1 MSPVKFCQEHGPYD
15 ASFDS
20 CPQCGGAPS
29 SPRSMDELETD
40 IGYARTPAINNDM
53 TGDETVIPGK
63 RQPDYA
69 TGFST
74 TVLSSDMGRAM
85 DETMLDGSYQAL
97 VEAILWVKSGNRRG
111 RYYPIKQGTVIG
123 RKEGNLILDD
133 LTVSGTHAKI
143 TQDGNKYTIWDFGS
157 ANGTFVNGKRIRE
170 ATPIDENDE
179 IKIGDTVFV
188 LKLLSAKKKAP
199 KSTTTKSKPKTA
211 AKTTATKTTV
221 AKKSTAKSTSS
232 AGEPKTQKP
241 AAE

>member
-1 MSPVKFCQEHGPYD
+1 MSPVKFCPEHGPYD

-40 IGYARTPAINNDM
+40 IGYSRTPAMNDDM
-53 TGDETVIPGK
+53 GDETVIPGK
-63 RQPDYA
+63 RKPDYA

-74 TVLSSDMGRAM
+74 TVLSSDIGRAM

-111 RYYPIKQGTVIG
+111 RYYPIKHGTVIG

-143 TQDGNKYTIWDFGS
+143 TQEGKKYTIWDFGS
-157 ANGTFVNGKRIRE
+157 ANGTFVNGKRVRE

-188 LKLLSAKKKAP
+188 FKLLSAKKKTP

-211 AKTTATKTTV
+211 AKKIAPKTTTAKTG
-221 AKKSTAKSTSS
+221 TAKSTAAASKS
-232 AGEPKTQKP
+232 KTQKP